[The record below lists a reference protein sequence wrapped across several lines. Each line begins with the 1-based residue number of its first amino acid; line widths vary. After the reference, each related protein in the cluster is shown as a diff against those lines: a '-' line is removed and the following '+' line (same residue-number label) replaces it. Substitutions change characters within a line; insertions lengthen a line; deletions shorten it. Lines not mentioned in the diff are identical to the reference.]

1 MIHISGLTQ
10 HSLTFSCVG
19 SHEQSMLHVWT
30 SVVCVN
36 GLRLT
41 VCVSVNLEYEM
52 CQCIGK
58 AKYIYIILCGLIK
71 QCKFKNIYLYD
82 FTWLCKTM

>member
-1 MIHISGLTQ
+1 MIHISGLSQ
-10 HSLTFSCVG
+10 YSSTFSCVG

-41 VCVSVNLEYEM
+41 LSASVNVEYEM
-52 CQCIGK
+52 WKCIGEI
-58 AKYIYIILCGLIK
+58 KYIYIILYGLIK
-71 QCKFKNIYLYD
+71 QCKCKNIYLYD